1 MEKKMP
7 FDFRDDIKNFSSG
20 MVKESMVKESKVQY
34 ECKEKVY
41 FAFID
46 ALGFKEAFDEYQL
59 LREHKE
65 NQSNVD
71 DEKNDYEKNS
81 RKEIAEDKVKKFK
94 DVFEKYFSIM
104 ENLPGVSGKLYYCG
118 QVSDTLYFF
127 TDDER
132 CLVEY
137 IKLFLVFN
145 IYAMS
150 RDVFF
155 RGGIATGNLYKAES
169 YQYYGDSVSR
179 AYLLEE
185 KIAKFPIV
193 ILSKDVVNDLESY
206 REISKVFEKQ
216 DIKER
221 IYLKPFAFLNE
232 DNFEVTG
239 LNLGWTASLRDE
251 KFVDDIK
258 KNITGNIKKF
268 EYDNSN
274 YSKYI
279 KLQELFEKE
288 VHLYKKRRKK
298 EKTCMGQRE
307 RIRNLQMKNRR

>member
-1 MEKKMP
+1 M
-7 FDFRDDIKNFSSG
+7 DD
-20 MVKESMVKESKVQY
+20 
-34 ECKEKVY
+34 
-41 FAFID
+41 
-46 ALGFKEAFDEYQL
+46 
-59 LREHKE
+59 
-65 NQSNVD
+65 
-71 DEKNDYEKNS
+71 EKNS

-104 ENLPGVSGKLYYCG
+104 ENIPGKSGERYYCG

-155 RGGIATGNLYKAES
+155 RGGIATGNLYKAKS
-169 YQYYGDSVSR
+169 YQYYGDSVSH

-206 REISKVFEKQ
+206 REISNVFEKQ

-232 DNFEVTG
+232 DNFGVTG
-239 LNLGWTASLRDE
+239 LNLGWTESLRDE
-251 KFVDDIK
+251 KFIDDIK
-258 KNITGNIKKF
+258 KNITDNIKKF
-268 EYDNSN
+268 EYDSNN

-288 VHLYKKRRKK
+288 VYLYKKRRKK

-307 RIRNLQMKNRR
+307 RIRNLQIVIHFCL